1 MSVNEALL
9 STTRR
14 ADQQRCSDMHK
25 DNRRAR
31 RQPIRY
37 TAWISLDEQLH
48 GCVLADVSDTGARL
62 NIDHAETLPD
72 RFQLLLSRREGSPR
86 RYCHVV
92 WRKPDQVGVDFEH
105 QLVASDEPPPAFRTQ
120 KKTEPAESA

>member
-1 MSVNEALL
+1 M
-9 STTRR
+9 
-14 ADQQRCSDMHK
+14 K

-37 TAWISLDEQLH
+37 TAWLLLDGELH
-48 GCVLADVSDTGARL
+48 GCVLADISDTGAR
-62 NIDHAETLPD
+62 ITIGQAETLPD
-72 RFQLLLSRREGSPR
+72 RFQMLLSQREGSPR

-105 QLVASDEPPPAFRTQ
+105 QLVASEEPPPAFRT
-120 KKTEPAESA
+120 KTKEPAENE